1 MSVAGAFLALYLTY
15 WLFPQKIQISD
26 LRITDYL
33 FRLRASRIQTHDLD
47 TQEVFHVDAIFYADR
62 SNLAHVI
69 RNLAKLG
76 VSAQLVDV
84 VLADRIGEEEDQPL
98 LDATLSA
105 GNVYYGLSFGSGS
118 EQRTIGRESSHAD
131 TIRYMDQ
138 TKWPVILE
146 GNPGGF
152 PVGAD
157 PQITYPSLATASR
170 GLGFINLK
178 PDLDGVLR
186 RVPLL
191 VRYRGAFYPS
201 LAFRAVCDRLKVSP
215 QNILVQPGKSITLR
229 LPEDLTA
236 RAIVIPIDENGNM
249 LIDFSQPWDRIR
261 HFSYSEILQIGKN
274 TEKLE
279 ALKGELSGKTAML
292 SETVGNLFDVRSVH
306 TRPQLSSGV
315 IQTLVMQNILTA
327 SFLRRLSAIDML
339 MIELPMLGLLLFM
352 GLRWSS
358 LPLSLGTAALMAA
371 YGLMAVI
378 LLVFF
383 GRIVEVVRPLA
394 TVICAW
400 ALMVGA
406 NSIQKAMLLAKTEEA
421 RRIAER
427 DLEIGRQIQA
437 GFFPTSLPNPH
448 GWELEAHFQAARHVA
463 GDFYDVF
470 ELPDGKQIALVIAD
484 VCDKGVGA
492 ALFMA
497 LFRSLIRVLSGS
509 SDGARPVKG
518 PGSGSH
524 PDETLL
530 RTIRSINTYIART
543 HERESMFATIFF
555 GILNPH
561 TGVIHYINA
570 GHEPP
575 IVIGARALKATLS
588 PTGPAVGLYDGL
600 DFKVGEIQLE
610 PGHILLAYTD
620 GVTDAQDEAGRAFGK
635 EQLFSA
641 AVSSYA
647 SVEELVHQIRG
658 LLTKHTRGQ
667 DQFDDITLLALRRKP
682 TS

>member
-1 MSVAGAFLALYLTY
+1 MPIGM
-15 WLFPQKIQISD
+15 PQ
-26 LRITDYL
+26 R
-33 FRLRASRIQTHDLD
+33 
-47 TQEVFHVDAIFYADR
+47 
-62 SNLAHVI
+62 
-69 RNLAKLG
+69 
-76 VSAQLVDV
+76 
-84 VLADRIGEEEDQPL
+84 
-98 LDATLSA
+98 
-105 GNVYYGLSFGSGS
+105 
-118 EQRTIGRESSHAD
+118 
-131 TIRYMDQ
+131 
-138 TKWPVILE
+138 W
-146 GNPGGF
+146 
-152 PVGAD
+152 
-157 PQITYPSLATASR
+157 
-170 GLGFINLK
+170 
-178 PDLDGVLR
+178 
-186 RVPLL
+186 
-191 VRYRGAFYPS
+191 
-201 LAFRAVCDRLKVSP
+201 
-215 QNILVQPGKSITLR
+215 
-229 LPEDLTA
+229 
-236 RAIVIPIDENGNM
+236 
-249 LIDFSQPWDRIR
+249 
-261 HFSYSEILQIGKN
+261 FSYDCGKN
-274 TEKLE
+274 TEKLQ
-279 ALKGELSGKTAML
+279 ALKGELSGKIAML
-292 SETVGNLFDVRSVH
+292 SETVDNLFDVRSVH

-315 IQTLVMQNILTA
+315 IQTLVIQNILTA

-339 MIELPMLGLLLFM
+339 TIELPMLGLLLFM

-358 LPLSLGTAALMAA
+358 LPLSLGTAALIAV

-378 LLVFF
+378 RLVFF
-383 GRIVEVVRPLA
+383 GRIVDVVRPLA

-437 GFFPTSLPNPH
+437 GFFPTSLPNPR
-448 GWELEAHFQAARHVA
+448 GWELEAYFQAARHVA

-470 ELPDGKQIALVIAD
+470 ELPYSKKIALVIAD

-509 SDGARPVKG
+509 SDSAQPIKG

-530 RTIRSINTYIART
+530 RTIRSINSYIART

-561 TGVIHYINA
+561 TGDIHYINA

-575 IVIGARALKATLS
+575 IIIGAGALKATLS
-588 PTGPAVGLYDGL
+588 PTGPAVGLFEDL
-600 DFKVGEIQLE
+600 NFKVGEIQLE

-647 SVEELVHQIRG
+647 SVEELVHHIRG

-667 DQFDDITLLALRRKP
+667 DQFDDITLLALKRKP
-682 TS
+682 TI

>member
-1 MSVAGAFLALYLTY
+1 MLVAGAFSALHLAY

-33 FRLRASRIQTHDLD
+33 LRLRASRIQPLPLD
-47 TQEVFHVDAIFYADR
+47 SQAVFHVDAVFYADR
-62 SNLAHVI
+62 SSLARVI
-69 RNLAKLG
+69 RNLAQLG
-76 VSAQLVDV
+76 VSSQLVDV
-84 VLADRIGEEEDQPL
+84 VLADRVGEEEDRPL
-98 LDATLSA
+98 LEATLSA

-118 EQRTIGRESSHAD
+118 GHRTIGRESSPMK
-131 TIRYMDQ
+131 TIRYLDR

-152 PVGAD
+152 PVGED

-178 PDLDGVLR
+178 PDIDGVLR

-215 QNILVQPGKSITLR
+215 ENIVAKPGKSITLR
-229 LPEDLTA
+229 LPDDSA
-236 RAIVIPIDENGNM
+236 AIVIPIDETGNM
-249 LIDFSQPWDRIR
+249 LIDSSQPWDRIR
-261 HFSYSEILQIGKN
+261 HFSYSEILQIDKN
-274 TEKLE
+274 TEKLD
-279 ALKGELSGKTAML
+279 ALKGELSGMIAML
-292 SETVGNLFDVRSVH
+292 SETVDNLFDVRSVH
-306 TRPQLSSGV
+306 TRTQLSSGV

-339 MIELPMLGLLLFM
+339 MLELPMLGLLLIM
-352 GLRWSS
+352 GRRWSS
-358 LPLSLGTAALMAA
+358 LPLSLGTVALMAF
-371 YGLMAVI
+371 YGLTAAI

-383 GRIVEVVRPLA
+383 GRIVDVVRPLA

-400 ALMVGA
+400 VIMVGA
-406 NSIQKAMLLAKTEEA
+406 NSIQKAMLLAKTEKA

-437 GFFPTSLPNPH
+437 GFFPTSLPDPN

-509 SDGARPVKG
+509 SGSAQSGAG
-518 PGSGSH
+518 PISGSR

-543 HERESMFATIFF
+543 HERESMFATVFF
-555 GILNPH
+555 GLLNPH
-561 TGVIHYINA
+561 TGDIHYINA

-575 IVIGARALKATLS
+575 IVVAGRALKATLS
-588 PTGPAVGLYDGL
+588 PTGPAVGLYEDL
-600 DFKVGEIQLE
+600 DFKVAEIHLE

-620 GVTDAQDEAGRAFGK
+620 GVTEAQDETGRAFGK
-635 EQLFSA
+635 EPLVSA
-641 AVSSYA
+641 AVSPHT
-647 SVEELVHQIRG
+647 SVGDLIHNIRG
-658 LLTKHTRGQ
+658 LLSKHTRGQ